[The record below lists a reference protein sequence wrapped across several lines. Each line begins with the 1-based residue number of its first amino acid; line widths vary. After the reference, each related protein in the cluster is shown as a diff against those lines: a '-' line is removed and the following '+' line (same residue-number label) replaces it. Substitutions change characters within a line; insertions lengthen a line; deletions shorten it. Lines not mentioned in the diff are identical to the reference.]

1 MPHWA
6 PGFHA
11 AEAVEPAAA
20 LPEKLRCLL
29 NGHTGSHISG
39 PLSARAPHAALRR
52 RSPGALRRGSWI
64 AQAAPH
70 PAWRDMHHKNWR
82 DAAAGNQWPAA
93 RAPAP
98 IALVPKP
105 TRAPITLSLL

>member
-52 RSPGALRRGSWI
+52 RW
-64 AQAAPH
+64 
-70 PAWRDMHHKNWR
+70 DTHHKNWR